1 MRKIAV
7 GIVITALALGAI
19 YGAVYAG
26 AATITLSGVDRLDGS
41 SEVIG
46 TPTALDCSICTTT
59 TS

>member
-26 AATITLSGVDRLDGS
+26 AATTTMSGVDRLKGD
-41 SEVIG
+41 SEVVG
-46 TPTALDCSICTTT
+46 LPTALDCSICTTT
-59 TS
+59 TP